1 MARPIDRRLLASC
14 EPSVIRANGAE
25 IPAIGLGTGRL
36 RGDVAVRAVQ
46 SALDHGYRH
55 IDTAAKYGNEVEVGE
70 AVRGR
75 AIPRGEIFI
84 TTKVLP
90 ARGVDGGIELA
101 VEASL
106 QRLGIDQ
113 IDLLLIHWPDQQAS
127 LAQQVGALCRA
138 RRDGLARHIGV
149 SNFPSRYIDATVAV
163 ATEPIVVNQIERHP
177 YFDQSALS
185 AACAR
190 HGIATSSFCPLG
202 RGALLDEPV
211 IQQIA
216 AAHGKTPAQV
226 VMRWHMDQPMNVA
239 IPSST
244 NPQRIGENIDV
255 FDFVL
260 TPDERVRIA
269 QLSRSDGRVVPGRT
283 GYDWDGTPV

>member
-1 MARPIDRRLLASC
+1 M
-14 EPSVIRANGAE
+14 
-25 IPAIGLGTGRL
+25 
-36 RGDVAVRAVQ
+36 
-46 SALDHGYRH
+46 
-55 IDTAAKYGNEVEVGE
+55 
-70 AVRGR
+70 
-75 AIPRGEIFI
+75 
-84 TTKVLP
+84 
-90 ARGVDGGIELA
+90 
-101 VEASL
+101 
-106 QRLGIDQ
+106 
-113 IDLLLIHWPDQQAS
+113 
-127 LAQQVGALCRA
+127 
-138 RRDGLARHIGV
+138 
-149 SNFPSRYIDATVAV
+149 
-163 ATEPIVVNQIERHP
+163 VNQIERHP

-190 HGIATSSFCPLG
+190 HGIATSSFSPLG